1 MHYDRVTAPDHGR
14 DEVSEHGIPRT
25 LGGWP
30 LRALMAIALAFSTFQ
45 LIVAAFHPLS
55 SLVIRSLH
63 VGFLLAMTFVLY
75 PSFRHGAR
83 LSRVPWHDWLLA
95 AGAFALS
102 TYHRSLS
109 RQRTLIRS
117 WRQPM
122 RLRRAPSMAR
132 WIFLHPTSASM
143 RLPVCRMR
151 RAAAA
156 CLISNWVTSPS
167 TPRPW

>member
-102 TYHRSLS
+102 TYHWAFEGDLIQRSGDPAIPD
-109 RQRTLIRS
+109 LIVGTAFVI
-117 WRQPM
+117 
-122 RLRRAPSMAR
+122 LVFEATRRRPSSNSPVAR
-132 WIFLHPTSASM
+132 P
-143 RLPVCRMR
+143 P
-151 RAAAA
+151 
-156 CLISNWVTSPS
+156 
-167 TPRPW
+167 